1 MKRLRLVK
9 SIAVFSRA
17 NGNMAVRVE
26 YRKGVP
32 RFLTRQAIAGDIEQ
46 VLKQY
51 IVKKAKPARKAT

>member
-32 RFLTRQAIAGDIEQ
+32 GFLTRQALAGDIEQ

-51 IVKKAKPARKAT
+51 IKKAKPARKAT